1 MGIRGRLIIMFELQ
15 EFNKAKSKIDLFNLW
30 EIAKKSAQIGNEIL
44 INNYNKI
51 QKISSKGR
59 KGDLVTNVDLEVEEK
74 IKEYLFTKTPEIS
87 IHAEESGRLIKSSD
101 FTWCIDPLD
110 GTTNYSHG
118 YPFFGTS
125 IGLLFK
131 NIPILGAISVP
142 YLNELYSACT
152 GKGAF
157 CNDKQIRVSNPG
169 TLLDSLLVTGFSYD
183 RFETEDNNYAE
194 FCYLTHKTR
203 GVRRGGAAAVD
214 LAFVA
219 AGKVDG
225 YWERGLEIWD
235 LAAGA
240 IIVKEAGG
248 VVSDYPNGEFN
259 ISSGRILACSPKLEK
274 ELKLELSKVSPLKTQ
289 HYT

>member
-1 MGIRGRLIIMFELQ
+1 MFELCEIEELANQ
-15 EFNKAKSKIDLFNLW
+15 VNLSILY
-30 EIAKKSAQIGNEIL
+30 EIAKNSAQIGNEIL
-44 INNYNKI
+44 KVNYNKI

-59 KGDLVTNVDLEVEEK
+59 KGDLVTNVDLEDENK
-74 IKEYLFTKTPEIS
+74 IKEYLLEETPNIS
-87 IHAEESGRLIKSSD
+87 INAEESGKLIKSSD
-101 FTWCIDPLD
+101 LTWCIDPLD

-125 IGLLFK
+125 IGLVYK
-131 NIPILGAISVP
+131 NKPIIGAISVP
-142 YLNELYSACT
+142 YLNELYSACI
-152 GKGAF
+152 GLGSF
-157 CNDKQIRVSNPG
+157 CNDSELNVSNPSS
-169 TLLDSLLVTGFSYD
+169 LSDSLLVTGFSYD

-194 FCYLTHKTR
+194 FCYFTHKTR

-225 YWERGLEIWD
+225 FWERGLEVWD

-248 VVSDYPNGEFN
+248 IISDYPSGIFN
-259 ISSGRILACSPKLEK
+259 LSSGRILACSPSLEN
-274 ELKLELSKVSPLKTQ
+274 ELNNELDKVSPFKKNL
-289 HYT
+289 YT

>member
-1 MGIRGRLIIMFELQ
+1 MFDLQ
-15 EFNKAKSKIDLFNLW
+15 DINKIKSEIDLTNLTD
-30 EIAKKSAQIGNEIL
+30 IAKESALIGNEIL
-44 INNYNKI
+44 LKNYNKI
-51 QKISSKGR
+51 QTINSKGR

-74 IKEYLFTKTPEIS
+74 IKDYLTTKTPDIS
-87 IHAEESGRLIKSSD
+87 IHAEESGELIKSSEL
-101 FTWCIDPLD
+101 TWCIDPLD

-125 IGLLFK
+125 VGLIYK
-131 NIPILGAISVP
+131 NNSILGAISVP
-142 YLNELYSACT
+142 YLNELYYACT
-152 GKGAF
+152 GKGSY
-157 CNDKQIRVSNPG
+157 CNNKKIKVSNPS
-169 TLLDSLLVTGFSYD
+169 TLLESLLVTGFSYD
-183 RFETEDNNYAE
+183 RFDTEDNNYAE

-219 AGKVDG
+219 SGKVDG

-248 VVSDYPNGEFN
+248 HVSDYPNSEFN
-259 ISSGRILACSPKLEK
+259 LSSGRILACSPKIEK
-274 ELKLELSKVSPLKTQ
+274 ELKFELSNVSPLNKQ
-289 HYT
+289 LYT

>member
-1 MGIRGRLIIMFELQ
+1 MFELS
-15 EFNKAKSKIDLFNLW
+15 EIEDLENQVNLSLYY

-44 INNYNKI
+44 KVNYNKI

-59 KGDLVTNVDLEVEEK
+59 KGDLVTNVDLEVESK
-74 IKEYLFTKTPEIS
+74 IKEFLLEQTPNIS
-87 IHAEESGRLIKSSD
+87 INAEESGILNKSSD
-101 FTWCIDPLD
+101 LTWCIDPLD

-125 IGLLFK
+125 IGLVYK
-131 NIPILGAISVP
+131 NKPIIGAISVP
-142 YLNELYSACT
+142 YLNELYSACI
-152 GKGAF
+152 GLGSF
-157 CNDKQIRVSNPG
+157 CNDSELKVSSSSN
-169 TLLDSLLVTGFSYD
+169 LSDSLLVTGFSYD

-225 YWERGLEIWD
+225 FWERGLEVWD

-248 VVSDYPNGEFN
+248 IISDYPSGEFN
-259 ISSGRILACSPKLEK
+259 LSSGRILACSPSIEN
-274 ELKLELSKVSPLKTQ
+274 ELKNKLGEVVPFKQNL
-289 HYT
+289 YT

>member
-1 MGIRGRLIIMFELQ
+1 MFNIQ
-15 EFNKAKSKIDLFNLW
+15 DFNEICDEIDLVNLS
-30 EIAKKSAQIGNEIL
+30 EIAKECALIGKGIL
-44 INNYNKI
+44 TENYNKI
-51 QKISSKGR
+51 QTINSKGR

-74 IKEYLFTKTPEIS
+74 IKSYLSRKTSDIS
-87 IHAEESGRLIKSSD
+87 IHAEESGKLIKSSEL
-101 FTWCIDPLD
+101 TWCIDPLD

-125 IGLLFK
+125 IGLIYK
-131 NIPILGAISVP
+131 NNPILGAISVP
-142 YLNELYSACT
+142 YLNELYYACI
-152 GKGAF
+152 GKGAY
-157 CNDKQIRVSNPG
+157 CNEKKLKVSN
-169 TLLDSLLVTGFSYD
+169 TSSLRESLLVTGFSYD

-219 AGKVDG
+219 SGKVDG

-248 VVSDYPNGEFN
+248 IVSDYPKGSFN
-259 ISSGRILACSPKLEK
+259 LTSGRILACAPSLEK
-274 ELKLELSKVSPLKTQ
+274 EMRLELENVSPFNKNL
-289 HYT
+289 YT

>member
-1 MGIRGRLIIMFELQ
+1 MFDTRDINEIYS
-15 EFNKAKSKIDLFNLW
+15 EIDLLKLFR
-30 EIAKKSAQIGNEIL
+30 IAKESALIGNEIL
-44 INNYNKI
+44 IKNYNKI
-51 QKISSKGR
+51 QTITSKGR

-74 IKEYLFTKTPEIS
+74 IKDYLITKTPDIS
-87 IHAEESGRLIKSSD
+87 IHAEESGKLIKTSEL
-101 FTWCIDPLD
+101 TWCIDPLD

-125 IGLLFK
+125 IGLLYK
-131 NIPILGAISVP
+131 NNPILGSISVP
-142 YLNELYSACT
+142 YLNELYSACL
-152 GKGAF
+152 GKGAY
-157 CNDKQIRVSNPG
+157 CNDKEIKVSNTS
-169 TLLDSLLVTGFSYD
+169 TLFDSLLVTGFSYD
-183 RFETEDNNYAE
+183 RFDIEDNNYAE

-219 AGKVDG
+219 SGKVDG

-248 VVSDYPNGEFN
+248 VVSDYPKGEFKL
-259 ISSGRILACSPKLEK
+259 SSGRILACCPKLEK
-274 ELKLELSKVSPLKTQ
+274 ELKLELSKVSPLNKQ

>member
-1 MGIRGRLIIMFELQ
+1 MFDLNQIEELTKTINLIEIL
-15 EFNKAKSKIDLFNLW
+15 
-30 EIAKKSAQIGNEIL
+30 EIAKNSALIGNEIL
-44 INNYNKI
+44 KNNYKKI
-51 QKISSKGR
+51 QTISSKGR
-59 KGDLVTNVDLEVEEK
+59 KGDLVTNVDLEVEKK
-74 IKEYLFTKTPEIS
+74 IKQYLLEETPNIS
-87 IHAEESGRLIKSSD
+87 INAEESGKLNKSSD
-101 FTWCIDPLD
+101 LTWCIDPLD

-125 IGLLFK
+125 IGLVYK
-131 NIPILGAISVP
+131 NKPILGAISVP
-142 YLNELYSACT
+142 YLNELYSACI
-152 GKGAF
+152 GEGSF
-157 CNDKQIRVSNPG
+157 CNDNKLKVSTPVN
-169 TLLDSLLVTGFSYD
+169 LSDSLLVTGFSYD

-225 YWERGLEIWD
+225 YWERGLEVWD

-248 VVSDYPNGEFN
+248 IISDYPSGEFN
-259 ISSGRILACSPKLEK
+259 LSSGRILACSPTLEEELRK
-274 ELKLELSKVSPLKTQ
+274 ELNNVSPFNENL
-289 HYT
+289 YT

>member
-1 MGIRGRLIIMFELQ
+1 MFELSEIEELTNQ
-15 EFNKAKSKIDLFNLW
+15 VNLSILY
-30 EIAKKSAQIGNEIL
+30 EIAKNSAQIGNEIL
-44 INNYNKI
+44 KVNYNKI

-59 KGDLVTNVDLEVEEK
+59 KGDLVTNVDLEVENK
-74 IKEYLFTKTPEIS
+74 IKEYLLEETPNIS
-87 IHAEESGRLIKSSD
+87 INAEESGKLTKSSD
-101 FTWCIDPLD
+101 LTWCIDPLD

-125 IGLLFK
+125 IGLVYK
-131 NIPILGAISVP
+131 NKPIIGAISVP
-142 YLNELYSACT
+142 YLSELYSACI
-152 GKGAF
+152 GLGSF
-157 CNDKQIRVSNPG
+157 CNDINLKVSSPSN
-169 TLLDSLLVTGFSYD
+169 LSDSLLVTGFAYD
-183 RFETEDNNYAE
+183 RFEIEDNNYAE

-225 YWERGLEIWD
+225 YWERGLEVWD

-248 VVSDYPNGEFN
+248 TISDYPTGEFN
-259 ISSGRILACSPKLEK
+259 LSSGRILACSPSIEK
-274 ELKLELSKVSPLKTQ
+274 ELKKELDNVSPFNKDL
-289 HYT
+289 YT

>member
-1 MGIRGRLIIMFELQ
+1 MHELQ
-15 EFNKAKSKIDLFNLW
+15 DFNNINTKIDLFELW
-30 EIAKKSAQIGNEIL
+30 EIAKKSALIGNEIL
-44 INNYNKI
+44 IKNYNKI

-74 IKEYLFTKTPEIS
+74 IKDYLFTKTPNIS
-87 IHAEESGRLIKSSD
+87 IHAEESGRLKKSSD
-101 FTWCIDPLD
+101 LTWCIDPLD

-125 IGLLFK
+125 IGLLYK
-131 NIPILGAISVP
+131 DNPILGAISVP
-142 YLNELYSACT
+142 YLNELYSACI

-157 CNDKQIRVSNPG
+157 CNDKKISVSNPF

-183 RFETEDNNYAE
+183 RFEIEDNNYAE

-248 VVSDYPNGEFN
+248 VVSNYPNGEFN
-259 ISSGRILACSPKLEK
+259 ISSGRILACSPNLEK
-274 ELKLELSKVSPLKTQ
+274 ELKLELSKVSPLNKK

>member
-1 MGIRGRLIIMFELQ
+1 MFEIQDLN
-15 EFNKAKSKIDLFNLW
+15 EIYSEIDLLNLFK
-30 EIAKKSAQIGNEIL
+30 IAKESALIGNEIL
-44 INNYNKI
+44 IKNYNKI
-51 QKISSKGR
+51 QTITSKGR

-74 IKEYLFTKTPEIS
+74 IKDYLTTKTPDIS
-87 IHAEESGRLIKSSD
+87 IHAEESGKLIKTSEL
-101 FTWCIDPLD
+101 TWCIDPLD

-125 IGLLFK
+125 IGLLYK
-131 NIPILGAISVP
+131 NNPILGSISVP
-142 YLNELYSACT
+142 YLNELYSACI
-152 GKGAF
+152 GKGAY
-157 CNDKQIRVSNPG
+157 CNDKEIRVSNTS
-169 TLLDSLLVTGFSYD
+169 TLFDSLLVTGFSYD
-183 RFETEDNNYAE
+183 RFDIEDNNYAE

-219 AGKVDG
+219 SGKVDG

-248 VVSDYPNGEFN
+248 VVSDYPNSEFN
-259 ISSGRILACSPKLEK
+259 LSSGRILACSPKLEK
-274 ELKLELSKVSPLKTQ
+274 ELKLELSKVSPLNKQ

>member
-1 MGIRGRLIIMFELQ
+1 MFNVQDINEINA
-15 EFNKAKSKIDLFNLW
+15 EVDLLNLSN
-30 EIAKKSAQIGNEIL
+30 IAKECALIGNDIL
-44 INNYNKI
+44 IKNYNKI
-51 QKISSKGR
+51 QTITSKGR

-74 IKEYLFTKTPEIS
+74 IKDYLSTKTPEIS
-87 IHAEESGRLIKSSD
+87 IHAEESGKLIKSSEL
-101 FTWCIDPLD
+101 TWCIDPLD

-125 IGLLFK
+125 IGLVYK
-131 NIPILGAISVP
+131 SNPILGAISVP
-142 YLNELYSACT
+142 YLNELYSACI
-152 GKGAF
+152 GKGSY
-157 CNDKQIRVSNPG
+157 CNDKQLKVSNTK
-169 TLLDSLLVTGFSYD
+169 TLHDSLLVTGFSYD

-203 GVRRGGAAAVD
+203 GVGRGGAAAVD

-248 VVSDYPNGEFN
+248 IISDYPKGSFN
-259 ISSGRILACSPKLEK
+259 LSSGRILACTPSLEIEIKK
-274 ELKLELSKVSPLKTQ
+274 ELKNVYPFNKNL
-289 HYT
+289 YT

>member
-1 MGIRGRLIIMFELQ
+1 MFEIND
-15 EFNKAKSKIDLFNLW
+15 FNEINSEIDLSNLTK
-30 EIAKKSAQIGNEIL
+30 IAKETALIGKEIL
-44 INNYNKI
+44 IENYQKI
-51 QKISSKGR
+51 QTISSKGR
-59 KGDLVTNVDLEVEEK
+59 KGDLVTNVDFEVEEK
-74 IKEYLFTKTPEIS
+74 IKDFLLIKTPDIS
-87 IHAEESGRLIKSSD
+87 IHAEESGKLLKTSEL
-101 FTWCIDPLD
+101 TWCIDPLD

-125 IGLLFK
+125 IGLIYK
-131 NIPILGAISVP
+131 NIPILGAVSVP
-142 YLNELYSACT
+142 YLDELYWACI
-152 GKGAF
+152 GKGSY
-157 CNDKQIRVSNPG
+157 CNDKKIRVSN
-169 TLLDSLLVTGFSYD
+169 TSALLDSLLVTGFSYD

-219 AGKVDG
+219 SGKVDG

-248 VVSDYPNGEFN
+248 IVSDYPNGAFN
-259 ISSGRILACSPKLEK
+259 LSSGRILACNPDLEK
-274 ELKLELSKVSPLKTQ
+274 ELKLQLRNVSPFNKQL
-289 HYT
+289 YT

>member
-1 MGIRGRLIIMFELQ
+1 MFEVNDLD
-15 EFNKAKSKIDLFNLW
+15 EINAEIDLEVLTKISK
-30 EIAKKSAQIGNEIL
+30 ETALIGNDIL
-44 INNYNKI
+44 IRNYKKI
-51 QKISSKGR
+51 QSINSKGR
-59 KGDLVTNVDLEVEEK
+59 KGDLVTNVDLEIEEK
-74 IKEYLFTKTPEIS
+74 IKEYLSIKTPDIS
-87 IHAEESGRLIKSSD
+87 IHAEESGKLTKSSEL
-101 FTWCIDPLD
+101 TWCIDPLD

-125 IGLLFK
+125 IGLIYK
-131 NIPILGAISVP
+131 NNPILGSISVP
-142 YLNELYSACT
+142 YLKELYSACI
-152 GKGAF
+152 GKGSY
-157 CNDKQIRVSNPG
+157 CNDKKLTVSKST
-169 TLLDSLLVTGFSYD
+169 TLMDSLLVTGFSYD
-183 RFETEDNNYAE
+183 RFDTEDNNYAE

-219 AGKVDG
+219 SGKVDG

-248 VVSDYPNGEFN
+248 LVSDYPTGEFN

-274 ELKLELSKVSPLKTQ
+274 ELKLELSKVKPFKKQL
-289 HYT
+289 YT

>member
-1 MGIRGRLIIMFELQ
+1 MFELNEIEELANQ
-15 EFNKAKSKIDLFNLW
+15 VNLSILY

-44 INNYNKI
+44 KINYNKI

-59 KGDLVTNVDLEVEEK
+59 KGDLVTNVDLEVENK
-74 IKEYLFTKTPEIS
+74 IKEYLLQETPNIS
-87 IHAEESGRLIKSSD
+87 IHAEESGKLNKSSD
-101 FTWCIDPLD
+101 LTWCIDPLD

-118 YPFFGTS
+118 YPFFGSS
-125 IGLLFK
+125 IGLVYK
-131 NIPILGAISVP
+131 NNPIIGAISVP
-142 YLNELYSACT
+142 YLSELYSACI
-152 GKGAF
+152 GLGSF
-157 CNDKQIRVSNPG
+157 CNDIKLKVTSPSN
-169 TLLDSLLVTGFSYD
+169 LSDSLLVTGFAYD
-183 RFETEDNNYAE
+183 RFEVEDNNYAE

-225 YWERGLEIWD
+225 YWERGLEVWD

-248 VVSDYPNGEFN
+248 TISDYPSGEFN
-259 ISSGRILACSPKLEK
+259 LSSGRILACSPSIEK
-274 ELKLELSKVSPLKTQ
+274 ELKKELDNVSPFNKNL
-289 HYT
+289 YT